1 MDCPILLLML
11 QGCAEWRKYEMKDI
25 DFKDNIVKKNRIPIL
40 IYVPEWIQLFSNY
53 KSKSMQKAIARLEEL
68 IAREKE
74 CESELGS
81 MEKRKKVLMNKIL
94 YISKDINEN
103 NNQEALPKMEATE
116 KELIE
121 INQKIPLLIEELE
134 TLPSLING
142 QNTQLLK
149 ETIKRSYELIK
160 EHKAESEKCQEQV
173 NEIRQKLTALIQKK
187 VDMEER
193 VTKLYSFVHG
203 MLGADE
209 MESLDESFLP

>member
-1 MDCPILLLML
+1 
-11 QGCAEWRKYEMKDI
+11 MKEI
-25 DFKDNIVKKNRIPIL
+25 DFKDNIVKKNKIPIL

-53 KSKSMQKAIARLEEL
+53 KSKSMLKTIIRLEEL

-74 CESELGS
+74 CDAELKS

-103 NNQEALPKMEATE
+103 NNEDALPKMEATE
-116 KELIE
+116 KELLE
-121 INQKIPLLIEELE
+121 INEKIPLLIEEME
-134 TLPSLING
+134 TIPGLING

-160 EHKAESEKCQEQV
+160 EHKSDSEKCQEQV
-173 NEIRQKLTALIQKK
+173 NEIRQQLAVLIQKK

-203 MLGADE
+203 MIGADE
-209 MESLDESFLP
+209 MENLDENFLP

>member
-1 MDCPILLLML
+1 
-11 QGCAEWRKYEMKDI
+11 MKEI
-25 DFKDNIVKKNRIPIL
+25 DFKDNIVKKNKIPIL

-53 KSKSMQKAIARLEEL
+53 KSKSMQKTITRLEEL

-74 CESELGS
+74 CDAELKS

-103 NNQEALPKMEATE
+103 NNEDALPKMEATE
-116 KELIE
+116 KELLE
-121 INQKIPLLIEELE
+121 INEKIPLLIEEME
-134 TLPSLING
+134 TIPGLING

-160 EHKAESEKCQEQV
+160 EHKSESEKCQEQV
-173 NEIRQKLTALIQKK
+173 NEIRQQLAVLIQKK

-203 MLGADE
+203 MIGADE
-209 MESLDESFLP
+209 MENLDENFLP